1 MAELSPNA
9 IALLEGKNFGILAT
23 LMRDGSPQ
31 ATVVWVDTDGQHVL
45 VNTSEGRV
53 KTNNAGR
60 DARVA
65 LVVTDAANPYKVLQV
80 RGRIVEITKEGAFDH
95 IDKLAKKYR
104 GVDKYPLR
112 DGDQRVIMKI
122 MPDSVSG
129 SGS

>member
-9 IALLEGKNFGILAT
+9 IALLEGKNFGTLAT

-31 ATVVWVDTDGQHVL
+31 ATVVWVDTDGTHVL

-53 KTNNAGR
+53 KANNASR
-60 DARVA
+60 DPRVS
-65 LVVTDAANPYKVLQV
+65 LVVTDSNNPYKVLQV
-80 RGRIVEITKEGAFDH
+80 RGRIVEITREGAFDH

-104 GVDKYPLR
+104 GVDKYTLR
-112 DGDQRVIMKI
+112 DGEQRVIMKI
-122 MPDSVSG
+122 LPDSVSG